1 MDKFMI
7 DPPDNITIDQLRVEQ
22 VDPEIPPEMGPP
34 ISPSTMSS
42 SMSSI
47 APSEQLVIKDSF
59 IPSSIT
65 PTEQLVIKDSFIP
78 SSTIET
84 KGPVGKFITE
94 SLTPTMDP
102 LPTAPEVN
110 PDVKK
115 AFVESVEVVPE
126 PTYSLRTWLI
136 WVLTLFV
143 FIAFSIYYIGKYAI
157 NESNYVI
164 KKNAGK
170 FKVSFADI
178 KADIE
183 SWNENLYDKINQ
195 FFFRQ
200 HVDNGVFKMT
210 KYRIPKMLV
219 PTGPEEKSAKQKP
232 AK

>member
-1 MDKFMI
+1 
-7 DPPDNITIDQLRVEQ
+7 
-22 VDPEIPPEMGPP
+22 
-34 ISPSTMSS
+34 
-42 SMSSI
+42 
-47 APSEQLVIKDSF
+47 
-59 IPSSIT
+59 
-65 PTEQLVIKDSFIP
+65 
-78 SSTIET
+78 
-84 KGPVGKFITE
+84 
-94 SLTPTMDP
+94 MDP

-115 AFVESVEVVPE
+115 AFVESVEVAPE

-183 SWNENLYDKINQ
+183 SWNENLYNKINQ